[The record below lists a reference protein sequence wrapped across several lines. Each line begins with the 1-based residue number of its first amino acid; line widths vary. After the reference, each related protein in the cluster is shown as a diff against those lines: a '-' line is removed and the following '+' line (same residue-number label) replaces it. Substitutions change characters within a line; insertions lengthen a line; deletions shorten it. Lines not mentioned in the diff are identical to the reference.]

1 MAETCGAKTRS
12 GAPCRS
18 KRMPNGR
25 CRMHG
30 GSTPTTNKNAV
41 THGFYCDALQPEE
54 RILWERV
61 AIGSVDDEI
70 KLMKVKLH
78 RLVRLSGS
86 SDVADLID
94 SALEV
99 AHKHDTHPSI
109 GAFDKTEIKVK
120 AARYGDLII
129 QALDQIRKLELA
141 RKELNKTEDAPPVQ
155 PGPVSKIIVEVVGA
169 NTAHDHDRAPGAVL
183 PA

>member
-30 GSTPTTNKNAV
+30 GSTPTTNANAV
-41 THGFYCDALQPEE
+41 THGFYSDALQPEE
-54 RILWERV
+54 RVLWERV
-61 AIGSVDDEI
+61 EIGSLDDEI
-70 KLMKVKLH
+70 RLMKVKLH
-78 RLVRLSGS
+78 RLVRLSGHA
-86 SDVADLID
+86 DVAELID
-94 SALEV
+94 SAMEV
-99 AHKHDTHPSI
+99 SRKHDTHPKL
-109 GAFDKTEIKVK
+109 GEFEKTEIKVK

-141 RKELNKTEDAPPVQ
+141 RKELNKIGDAPAAAQ
-155 PGPVSKIIVEVVGA
+155 GPITDIRITIATPESHGT
-169 NTAHDHDRAPGAVL
+169 NS
-183 PA
+183 